1 VDSGRDE
8 EVTVQTSDP
17 PKAATDAGAAVTALY
32 REHAVGLGRAALLL
46 VGDRPSAEDVVQE
59 AFFGLHRR
67 WLRDG
72 TPRDPVAYI
81 RTAVFNGCRSV
92 LRRRALRIRLPDA
105 PPVWSAESAVVL
117 DEDRRAVLEAIT
129 RLPRRQREVL
139 VLKFYLDLPETEI
152 ASALGVSRG
161 TVSSTASRAL
171 TALAGLLGEEF

>member
-1 VDSGRDE
+1 M
-8 EVTVQTSDP
+8 QTSDP

-92 LRRRALRIRLPDA
+92 LRRRTLRIR
-105 PPVWSAESAVVL
+105 
-117 DEDRRAVLEAIT
+117 
-129 RLPRRQREVL
+129 PRRQREVL